1 MADSYKRW
9 FLLYTKPRHEFKAE
23 QQLNNLNIENY
34 LPTFTKMKQWSD
46 RKKKITEPLFRGY
59 IFIYGGESERLLS
72 LQQPAIV
79 RSIFFEGKPAIVPQW
94 QIENLKNLLAGKP
107 DVTITDAIE
116 AGTRVKVV
124 SGPFSGVIGIV
135 NDATQSDRTLVIT
148 VDFIHR
154 SVIVRLPI
162 QSIIK
167 VKDN

>member
-46 RKKKITEPLFRGY
+46 RKKKVTEPLFRGY

>member
-46 RKKKITEPLFRGY
+46 RKKKVTEPLFNGY
-59 IFIYGGESERLLS
+59 IFIYGGESERLLA
-72 LQQPAIV
+72 LQQHAIV
-79 RSIFFEGKPAIVPQW
+79 RSIFFEGKPAVVPQW

-107 DVTITDAIE
+107 DVTITDVIE

-135 NDATQSDRTLVIT
+135 NDATQSDRTLAIT
-148 VDFIHR
+148 IDFIHR

-162 QSIIK
+162 QSITKI
-167 VKDN
+167 KDN